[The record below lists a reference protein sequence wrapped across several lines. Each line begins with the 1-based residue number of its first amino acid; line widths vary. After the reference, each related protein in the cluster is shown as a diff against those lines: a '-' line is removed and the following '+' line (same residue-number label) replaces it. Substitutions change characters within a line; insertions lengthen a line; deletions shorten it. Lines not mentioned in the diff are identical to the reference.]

1 MRSSSPNTDGLF
13 AGTTDAFVEVV
24 SPAGAL
30 RTTTTVNNDR
40 SPHFNQ
46 AFSFLEEASAAP
58 MSFHVYDKGTFGG
71 KTLIGVAQARCPV
84 EEGAC
89 ARTLQVGGGA
99 LDVSMRW
106 VGVAD
111 AATSSLLEER
121 VAMSSGTGADWASG
135 GCDFD
140 GGKLCNGWAIKTQ
153 GEDKYGFQVKKG
165 GTPSKDTGPEN
176 GSPKGGKR

>member
-1 MRSSSPNTDGLF
+1 MT
-13 AGTTDAFVEVV
+13 

-30 RTTTTVNNDR
+30 RTTAVVNNDR

-46 AFSFLEEASAAP
+46 AFSFLEEASTDP
-58 MSFHVYDKGTFGG
+58 TSFHVYDKGTFGG

-84 EEGAC
+84 AEGAC

-111 AATSSLLEER
+111 TTASSLLEEH

-140 GGKLCNGWAIKTQ
+140 GGKLCSGWTIETPK
-153 GEDKYGFQVKKG
+153 GGPKGGFQVKED

-176 GSPKGGKR
+176 GSSKVAGKR